1 MGLGK
6 TVEMLSLIHAV
17 KYHQNRFDVVDEDSS
32 STYEQYPTTNTTLIV
47 CPMSLLSQW
56 RDEVNNTSDQ
66 DALSVEMY
74 YGNKKRNSWNL
85 NDIRDRK
92 ARLPDVLLTT
102 YGVLM
107 HEYEKKDKQTSLLFN
122 GNNDE
127 SK

>member
-32 STYEQYPTTNTTLIV
+32 STYEQYPTTSTTLIV

-66 DALSVEMY
+66 DALSVGMY
-74 YGNKKRNSWNL
+74 YGNKKKNSWNL

-107 HEYEKKDKQTSLLFN
+107 HEYEKNDKQTSLLFN
-122 GNNDE
+122 GNKDV